1 MITIAEDVSGMPALC
16 RPVEEG
22 GGGFD
27 YRLAMSIPD
36 LWIKMLKEQKVR
48 KALLRHY

>member
-1 MITIAEDVSGMPALC
+1 MPFSIKDGWFYNMFLQDVSGMPALG
-16 RPVEEG
+16 RSVLEG

-36 LWIKMLKEQKVR
+36 LWIKVS
-48 KALLRHY
+48 

>member
-1 MITIAEDVSGMPALC
+1 MQDVSGMPALG
-16 RPVEEG
+16 RSVTEG

-36 LWIKMLKEQKVR
+36 LWIKVSCTINWQLM
-48 KALLRHY
+48 